1 MTSFSDDDPVPDSI
15 DRFKLLPTE
24 VNEAFHEKLIDSLY
38 DGVYFVDRERKILY
52 WNKGAEQLTGYSA
65 SEVVGH
71 FCFDNI
77 LMHVTA
83 NGCSLCLNG
92 CPLDQTIMDGQR
104 RESEVFLRHKLGH
117 RVPISVRVAPV
128 ADSQGNIVGAV
139 EVFTDIS
146 AKKHIERRVG
156 ELEELVFLDALTGVP
171 NRRYIELGVRQAIQ
185 EVEQFD
191 RKIGLLMVDVDHF
204 KRVNDEHG
212 HDIGD
217 EALKAVCR
225 ILSHSLRSGDVLGR
239 WGGEEFLIIVA
250 GITPA
255 KLRAFAERRRMLV
268 AESAIPLPTGQLRV
282 TVSLGATL
290 MQRGDSDQ
298 SAIKRADQLMYQS
311 KMDGRN
317 RVTLG

>member
-1 MTSFSDDDPVPDSI
+1 
-15 DRFKLLPTE
+15 
-24 VNEAFHEKLIDSLY
+24 
-38 DGVYFVDRERKILY
+38 
-52 WNKGAEQLTGYSA
+52 
-65 SEVVGH
+65 
-71 FCFDNI
+71 
-77 LMHVTA
+77 
-83 NGCSLCLNG
+83 
-92 CPLDQTIMDGQR
+92 
-104 RESEVFLRHKLGH
+104 
-117 RVPISVRVAPV
+117 
-128 ADSQGNIVGAV
+128 
-139 EVFTDIS
+139 
-146 AKKHIERRVG
+146 
-156 ELEELVFLDALTGVP
+156 
-171 NRRYIELGVRQAIQ
+171 
-185 EVEQFD
+185 VEQFD

-225 ILSHSLRSGDVLGR
+225 TLSHSLRSGDVLGR

-255 KLRAFAERRRMLV
+255 RLRAFAERRRMLI

-282 TVSLGATL
+282 TISLGATL

>member
-1 MTSFSDDDPVPDSI
+1 
-15 DRFKLLPTE
+15 
-24 VNEAFHEKLIDSLY
+24 
-38 DGVYFVDRERKILY
+38 
-52 WNKGAEQLTGYSA
+52 
-65 SEVVGH
+65 
-71 FCFDNI
+71 
-77 LMHVTA
+77 MHVTA

-92 CPLDQTIMDGQR
+92 CPLDRTIVDGQR

-117 RVPISVRVAPV
+117 RIPVSVRVAPV

-139 EVFTDIS
+139 EVFSDIS
-146 AKKHIERRVG
+146 AQKHIERRVG

-225 ILSHSLRSGDVLGR
+225 TLSHSLRSGDVLGR

-255 KLRAFAERRRMLV
+255 RLRAFAERRRMLI

-282 TVSLGATL
+282 TISLGATL

>member
-1 MTSFSDDDPVPDSI
+1 
-15 DRFKLLPTE
+15 
-24 VNEAFHEKLIDSLY
+24 
-38 DGVYFVDRERKILY
+38 
-52 WNKGAEQLTGYSA
+52 
-65 SEVVGH
+65 
-71 FCFDNI
+71 
-77 LMHVTA
+77 
-83 NGCSLCLNG
+83 
-92 CPLDQTIMDGQR
+92 
-104 RESEVFLRHKLGH
+104 
-117 RVPISVRVAPV
+117 VAPV